1 MSPTTRPASFPAD
14 HPTVT
19 TLFLAYAASLPIRLD
34 FQGFEHELAGLPG
47 KFAQEKRGA
56 LFLAYAPSASDPDS
70 DANSG
75 AANGHVTNERASVNA
90 EADADANADP
100 SKCIGC
106 VAIRPFAP
114 PDVCELKRLYVVPSA
129 RGTGAAHTLMEVVLQ
144 RARELGYREVLLDT
158 LASMTAARRLYEGF
172 GFVETG
178 KYYESVEGAVFY
190 RLVL

>member
-1 MSPTTRPASFPAD
+1 MPPTTRPASFPAD

-47 KFAQEKRGA
+47 KFAQEKCGA
-56 LFLAYAPSASDPDS
+56 LFLAYASSTSDPDS
-70 DANSG
+70 DAGLG
-75 AANGHVTNERASVNA
+75 AVNGHATNEHASA
-90 EADADANADP
+90 EAEADANADA

-106 VAIRPFAP
+106 VALRPFAP

-129 RGTGAAHTLMEVVLQ
+129 RGTGAARALMEVVLQ

>member
-1 MSPTTRPASFPAD
+1 MPPTTRPASFPTD

-56 LFLAYAPSASDPDS
+56 LFLAYAPSTSDPDS

-75 AANGHVTNERASVNA
+75 AANDHVTNEHARADA
-90 EADADANADP
+90 EADADADA
-100 SKCIGC
+100 SKIIGC
-106 VAIRPFAP
+106 VALRPFAP
-114 PDVCELKRLYVVPSA
+114 PDVCEIKRLYVVPSA
-129 RGTGAAHTLMEVVLQ
+129 RGTGAARALMEVVLQ